1 MAQPWLIGFRHPV
14 FWTDWWQYVDID
26 TEERARRLK

>member
-1 MAQPWLIGFRHPV
+1 MAHPWLIGYRHPI

-26 TEERARRLK
+26 ESLRVAH